1 MNFIRLSW
9 RHCTTSFIF
18 LPMPVGSGRRKW
30 HVALS
35 LLAGMIASPAA
46 AHPHVWIDYSAVV
59 LFDDANVKGVRM
71 TWTFDEM
78 YSSMLF
84 HDYTSRPHGPLTA
97 ADVKKLQK
105 GAFEDT
111 KDYHYFVDVVLNGSA
126 LPVKE
131 VSDFDASYDGRR
143 MTYRFTVP
151 IHADANDKQSTLE
164 VDSFDTEFYIDFEL
178 AKKDPVSAQHGAAIS
193 VSCAPKQVPKTTTLF
208 GGLTVPIAACTFS
221 KAG

>member
-1 MNFIRLSW
+1 MPFGMGW
-9 RHCTTSFIF
+9 RKSCA
-18 LPMPVGSGRRKW
+18 
-30 HVALS
+30 ALA
-35 LLAGMIASPAA
+35 LLAALTATPAS

-59 LFDDANVKGVRM
+59 LFDGTAIKGVRM
-71 TWTFDEM
+71 TWTFDQM

-111 KDYHYFVDVVLNGSA
+111 RDYHYFVDLA
-126 LPVKE
+126 LDGAAVPVQGFT
-131 VSDFDASYDGRR
+131 DFDASFDGKR

-151 IHADANDKQSTLE
+151 IRFDAAQKQSTLE

-178 AKKDPVSAQHGAAIS
+178 AKQDPVTAQHGPAVS
-193 VSCAPKQVPKTTTLF
+193 VSCAPRDVRKTTTLF

-221 KAG
+221 KNG